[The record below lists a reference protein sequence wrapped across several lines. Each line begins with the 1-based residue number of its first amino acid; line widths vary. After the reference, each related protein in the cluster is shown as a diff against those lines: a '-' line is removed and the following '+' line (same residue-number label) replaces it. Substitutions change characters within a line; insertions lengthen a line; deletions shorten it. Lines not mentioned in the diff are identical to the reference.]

1 MDWSRAKTIMIV
13 SFLLLNVLLGYQQWS
28 KRADHTSST
37 TDNADL
43 VQETTKLLNA
53 QRIKVETQ
61 IPIETPKL
69 SQLTGKLS
77 DKFRNSTKVSFQ
89 KSIPYSGGLLVRN
102 TLRDVMQQIGIEHIA
117 SYKVDTTLSK
127 QGEIV
132 YLQTVDEYPL
142 FEYAVTLYES
152 GNEITGYKQSYIE
165 VQSGGDPREQRVI
178 SAYTAIRRLAENG
191 FLPEGSIIQDIRM
204 GYQGQRFD
212 SDTQY
217 MLPFWR
223 ISTRAGESYYVQAF
237 TGEVLEGQLTGQMLK
252 R

>member
-1 MDWSRAKTIMIV
+1 MDWGRAKTIMIV

-28 KRADHTSST
+28 KRADQTTST
-37 TDNADL
+37 TNTADL
-43 VQETTKLLNA
+43 EQETIKLLSA
-53 QRIKVETQ
+53 QRIKVDTE
-61 IPIETPKL
+61 IPIDTPKL
-69 SQLTGKLS
+69 PQLTGKLS
-77 DKFRNSTKVSFQ
+77 DKFRNSTKITFQ
-89 KSIPYSGGLLVRN
+89 KPIPYSGGLLVRN
-102 TLRDVMQQIGIEHIA
+102 TLRDVMQQISIEHIA
-117 SYKVDTTLSK
+117 SYKMDTALSK

-132 YLQTVDEYPL
+132 YLQTVNDYPL
-142 FEYAVTLYES
+142 FEYAITLYEN
-152 GNEITGYKQSYIE
+152 GNEIRGYKQTYIE
-165 VQSGGDPREQRVI
+165 VQSGGEPREQRVI

-204 GYQGQRFD
+204 GYHGQRFD

-237 TGEVLEGQLTGQMLK
+237 TGEVLGAQLTGQTLK